1 MSLLSIISL
10 SSYIDKLSSLFMAI
24 GRAAPRYQ
32 AMALLYPRFKK
43 LQSYLAEH
51 FILVV
56 KLCHY
61 LFKYE
66 QKSTVRQ
73 LAFSLWKCSNLARSS
88 GERKPKCEYL
98 TSVPNTT
105 TKQHGNR
112 SENLVTH
119 RSTRKAQSKSVLLA
133 NIVDDLNLSTGKG
146 RSAVV
151 YFFCKYDV
159 SESLQSQTII
169 GSLVRQLLSTIPDLS
184 VLAKHYEE
192 IQNREASIGELFQV
206 LF

>member
-1 MSLLSIISL
+1 MIACGVVAGAHVFTGQYHHQLSSPACANASQSIISL

-119 RSTRKAQSKSVLLA
+119 RSTRKAQSMKNGKLA
-133 NIVDDLNLSTGKG
+133 CFL
-146 RSAVV
+146 
-151 YFFCKYDV
+151 
-159 SESLQSQTII
+159 E
-169 GSLVRQLLSTIPDLS
+169 
-184 VLAKHYEE
+184 H
-192 IQNREASIGELFQV
+192 
-206 LF
+206 

>member
-1 MSLLSIISL
+1 M
-10 SSYIDKLSSLFMAI
+10 
-24 GRAAPRYQ
+24 
-32 AMALLYPRFKK
+32 
-43 LQSYLAEH
+43 
-51 FILVV
+51 
-56 KLCHY
+56 
-61 LFKYE
+61 
-66 QKSTVRQ
+66 
-73 LAFSLWKCSNLARSS
+73 
-88 GERKPKCEYL
+88 
-98 TSVPNTT
+98 
-105 TKQHGNR
+105 
-112 SENLVTH
+112 
-119 RSTRKAQSKSVLLA
+119 
-133 NIVDDLNLSTGKG
+133 DDLNLSTGKG